1 MTNSVNK
8 MKLLPLYN
16 ATDSLAKR
24 GSNGK
29 IPLPGM
35 EYEKLKSTIVKD

>member
-1 MTNSVNK
+1 MTNSINK
-8 MKLLPLYN
+8 VELLPLYK

-29 IPLPGM
+29 IALPGM
-35 EYEKLKSTIVKD
+35 EYEKLKSAIVKD